1 MTRVNVYLNFAGTT
15 EEAFQF
21 YQSVFGGEF
30 TGLMRMKDAPGTEYL
45 SPEDAGRIMHIAF
58 KSVDNLVLHA
68 TDALESMGHPL
79 TVGNNFNLMV
89 EVSSKAEADKFFNAL
104 SAGGQ
109 IGMPMEDTFWGD
121 YYGSL
126 TDRFGIQWMIDYEP
140 PRQ

>member
-21 YQSVFGGEF
+21 YQSIFGGEF
-30 TGLMRMKDAPGTEYL
+30 TGLMRMKDVPGTEYL
-45 SPEDAGRIMHIAF
+45 SPEDAGKIMHIAL
-58 KSVDNLVLHA
+58 KIGDNLVLHG

-79 TVGNNFNLMV
+79 TVGSNFNLMV
-89 EVSSKAEADKFFNAL
+89 EPGSKVEADQFFTAL

>member
-30 TGLMRMKDAPGTEYL
+30 TGLMRMKDAPGTEHL
-45 SPEDAGRIMHIAF
+45 SPEDAGRIMHIAL
-58 KSVDNLVLHA
+58 KIGDNLVLHA